1 MLLAFS
7 LKVIKEIYDKMIS
20 NTVWYLMEYVVHV
33 VQNHAMNAY
42 ALFSV
47 SELKNIIHTAKK
59 LDINMIVI
67 GSMIEPN

>member
-1 MLLAFS
+1 MT
-7 LKVIKEIYDKMIS
+7 S
-20 NTVWYLMEYVVHV
+20 NIVWHLREYVVHV

-42 ALFSV
+42 TLFSV

-59 LDINMIVI
+59 FDINMIVI

>member
-1 MLLAFS
+1 
-7 LKVIKEIYDKMIS
+7 
-20 NTVWYLMEYVVHV
+20 MEYVVHV

-42 ALFSV
+42 TLFSV

-59 LDINMIVI
+59 FDINMIVI